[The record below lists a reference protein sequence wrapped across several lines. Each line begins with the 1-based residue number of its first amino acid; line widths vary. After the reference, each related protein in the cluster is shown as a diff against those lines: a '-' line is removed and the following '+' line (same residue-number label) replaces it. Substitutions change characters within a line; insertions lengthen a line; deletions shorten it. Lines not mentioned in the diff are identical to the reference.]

1 MSEQSPSYT
10 QNERCISLLQ
20 NKVVQKCLSIVALTS
35 VVALMCPS
43 ASVDDYDSRARNA
56 AQFKQSV
63 SKQQTELERLAN
75 AEEGVTGMPLNTLGG
90 SGIRDIHALPG
101 YGEIVGKSD
110 QSLLRESVVR
120 ILRKPKTSGP
130 GEWKDDC
137 TGLKV
142 EIDNQ
147 PYVATA
153 RHCVTYKAPF
163 PLPKRSTVNIAN
175 ATKMEYGIRPAD
187 ANEASIAVADGVVM
201 NIGTGDWALLRV
213 ADDSNTTYKSI
224 PAVRD
229 YPQRIT
235 NLGATV
241 GQSTY
246 GYSLPGAA
254 HGKPVSGNGIYLG
267 TAPSPDDMSG
277 PLFDII
283 GLPGPLNPGTDMCN
297 HGGSGSA
304 EVLPSGHITGP
315 LSYLNNTGYM
325 VPNEIKKP
333 YNQAF
338 DTQMRSQF
346 EEELHVDL
354 DTFSTVCLYSTV
366 APHTLADLANGMNN
380 DYSRLSVKPNEK

>member
-1 MSEQSPSYT
+1 
-10 QNERCISLLQ
+10 
-20 NKVVQKCLSIVALTS
+20 VVLTS
-35 VVALMCPS
+35 VAALTCPS
-43 ASVDDYDSRARNA
+43 AYVDDYDSRARNA
-56 AQFKQSV
+56 AQFEQSV
-63 SKQQTELERLAN
+63 SKRQTELERLAN
-75 AEEGVTGMPLNTLGG
+75 AAEGVAGMPLNTPRDK
-90 SGIRDIHALPG
+90 GIRDIHVLPG
-101 YGEIVGKSD
+101 YGQIVGKSD
-110 QSLLRESVVR
+110 QSLFRESVVR
-120 ILRKPKTSGP
+120 ILRKPKTSSP

-153 RHCVTYKAPF
+153 RHCVTYKAPS

-175 ATKMEYGIRPAD
+175 ATMMEYGVRPAD
-187 ANEASIAVADGVVM
+187 VNEAPIAVADGVVM
-201 NIGTGDWALLRV
+201 DIGTGDWALLRV
-213 ADDSNTTYKSI
+213 AGYSNTTYNSI

-235 NLGATV
+235 NRSATV

-283 GLPGPLNPGTDMCN
+283 GLPGPLKPGTDICN
-297 HGGSGSA
+297 HGASGSA
-304 EVLPSGHITGP
+304 EVLSSGYITGP
-315 LSYLNNTGYM
+315 LSYLNNTGY
-325 VPNEIKKP
+325 VQPDEIKKP

-338 DTQMRSQF
+338 DAQMRSQF
-346 EEELHVDL
+346 EKELHVDL
-354 DTFSTVCLYSTV
+354 GTFSTVCLYGTV
-366 APHTLADLANGMNN
+366 ALHTLADLVSGMNI
-380 DYSRLSVKPNEK
+380 DFARLPAQPTEK